1 MAMSNDDKL
10 VYMVNQIA
18 RNFAAMSHDD
28 AVVAVTDHLIHF
40 WDPRMKAR
48 IVTLAAERPGELL
61 PVSAASVAQLAA
73 GREPAPQT
81 RATAFAA
88 VDEPGRSDA
97 G

>member
-18 RNFAAMSHDD
+18 RNFGAMAHDH
-28 AVVAVTDHLIHF
+28 AVEAVTDHLVHF

-48 IVTLAAERPGELL
+48 IVTLAAERPGELQ
-61 PVSAASVAQLAA
+61 PVSAASIAQLAA
-73 GREPAPQT
+73 GLEPASQT

-88 VDEPGRSDA
+88 VDEPGGSDA